1 MSKTVQ
7 LKNGKS
13 VPPLGIGTWMIGDE
27 PTREKQEIE
36 AILTG
41 IKAGMTLIDTA
52 EMYGEGRSEILVGKA
67 LKQYFVE
74 GSRDDVFVVSKVL
87 PWNAGKGNMRKSC
100 VNSLERLG
108 LKYLDMYL
116 YHWIGNVP
124 LKEVVEGLNA
134 LQDEGLIRSWG
145 VSNFDTK
152 DMEKLLKIPG
162 GDRCQVNQV
171 LYHIGSRGIEYDLID
186 YMNDHDIALMSY
198 CPLAQGGRLSK
209 GLRENPVV
217 GDIARAH
224 GVTPTQV
231 LLAWNI
237 RNGHTIA
244 IPKSSSAV
252 HIKENAESVDLEL
265 TLADI
270 QALDGE
276 FAPPSCKMP
285 LDTE

>member
-13 VPPLGIGTWMIGDE
+13 VPPLGIGTWMIGEE
-27 PTREKQEIE
+27 PTRETQEIE

-41 IKAGMTLIDTA
+41 IRAGMTLIDTA

-145 VSNFDTK
+145 VSNFDTG
-152 DMEKLLKIPG
+152 DLQDLLAVEDGGHCFCNQIFYSIYERGCEKELLPLM
-162 GDRCQVNQV
+162 RE
-171 LYHIGSRGIEYDLID
+171 LHILP
-186 YMNDHDIALMSY
+186 MSY
-198 CPLAQGGRLSK
+198 SSLGSDYYPHPDIHQHPEIMALCRAEKVPPEAMM
-209 GLRENPVV
+209 LR
-217 GDIARAH
+217 
-224 GVTPTQV
+224 
-231 LLAWNI
+231 W
-237 RNGHTIA
+237 
-244 IPKSSSAV
+244 
-252 HIKENAESVDLEL
+252 NAEQGFCTLFSTSSLPHLRDNLQEVPEEAFRRFQLLLER
-265 TLADI
+265 D
-270 QALDGE
+270 
-276 FAPPSCKMP
+276 FPAPAEGYP
-285 LDTE
+285 LVKI